1 MSPLR
6 TPGSTRD
13 AGIVIVARDVTADR
27 EAIAELTRS
36 ESRYRHLFE
45 AASDAIMTFDSLGRF
60 TTVNGAA
67 EQISGYTHQELIGR
81 FFGPL
86 LAIEALPRA
95 LLEFRR
101 ALSGAAGQFETTM
114 LHKNGERRHLTVNY
128 ACPQR
133 SREVICM
140 IRDATAEKLLQQQLI
155 QAEKM
160 AAIGQLVSGVAHELN
175 NPLASISAF
184 AQLLLAEKGLSEE
197 QRHSAD
203 VVRAEAKRASRIVNN
218 LLTFARQHKTEKVAA
233 DINNVLHDTLELRT
247 YELNVRGIHIVCDF
261 DERTPPVTMLDVN
274 QLQQVV
280 LNLITNA
287 EQAMGEVDRS
297 RHRLTIRTRTMADV
311 VRVEVEDTG
320 SGIPEDA
327 MHQIFNPFF
336 TTKPTGKGT
345 GLGLS
350 ISLGIVS
357 EHGGKIW
364 AENVAGGAKFTVELP
379 RVDCGERMPLTL
391 VPSMP
396 VTQNES
402 LRILVADDEESL
414 RVALERFL
422 SSEGH
427 SVVAVGSGS
436 EAIWRAEGDEL
447 FDVLLIDLRMPDVSG
462 QQLFERWRRER
473 RELSDR
479 VVFITGD
486 IVSADLQ
493 VFLHATGRPYISK
506 PFEFTAIV
514 DVLPTKRVA

>member
-1 MSPLR
+1 
-6 TPGSTRD
+6 
-13 AGIVIVARDVTADR
+13 
-27 EAIAELTRS
+27 
-36 ESRYRHLFE
+36 
-45 AASDAIMTFDSLGRF
+45 
-60 TTVNGAA
+60 
-67 EQISGYTHQELIGR
+67 
-81 FFGPL
+81 
-86 LAIEALPRA
+86 
-95 LLEFRR
+95 
-101 ALSGAAGQFETTM
+101 
-114 LHKNGERRHLTVNY
+114 
-128 ACPQR
+128 
-133 SREVICM
+133 
-140 IRDATAEKLLQQQLI
+140 
-155 QAEKM
+155 
-160 AAIGQLVSGVAHELN
+160 
-175 NPLASISAF
+175 
-184 AQLLLAEKGLSEE
+184 
-197 QRHSAD
+197 
-203 VVRAEAKRASRIVNN
+203 
-218 LLTFARQHKTEKVAA
+218 
-233 DINNVLHDTLELRT
+233 
-247 YELNVRGIHIVCDF
+247 
-261 DERTPPVTMLDVN
+261 
-274 QLQQVV
+274 
-280 LNLITNA
+280 
-287 EQAMGEVDRS
+287 
-297 RHRLTIRTRTMADV
+297 
-311 VRVEVEDTG
+311 
-320 SGIPEDA
+320 

-364 AENVAGGAKFTVELP
+364 AENVGGGAKFTVELP

-436 EAIWRAEGDEL
+436 EAIWRAEGDEQ

-462 QQLFERWRRER
+462 QQLFERWRRAR
-473 RELSDR
+473 RDLCDR

-493 VFLHATGRPYISK
+493 AFLHATGRPYISK